1 MQNNKSERSGTKS
14 SKVRIS
20 KNDPVIAALLLFII
34 ATIVTLALAGAN
46 ELTKDAIASQELIDR
61 ANAQMEVF
69 PEAVSFEDLS
79 AEFVTGGNAEILSVY
94 KALDGDS
101 NLLGLVIVSVSK
113 GYGGMLSIMSG
124 ISLDRTVLGINVLS
138 DDETPGLG
146 KKVAQAPF
154 YGQFS
159 GKTPGLRFSLQQGE
173 TDSNTIDAVT
183 GATISS
189 TAVVNAVNSAL
200 DFADTVYPEL
210 Q

>member
-1 MQNNKSERSGTKS
+1 MQNKKADNIRPQKAKS
-14 SKVRIS
+14 RIS

-46 ELTKDAIASQELIDR
+46 ELTKDAIAAQEMIDR

-79 AEFVTGGNAEILSVY
+79 SEFITSGNSEILSVY
-94 KALDGDS
+94 KAIDGDK
-101 NLLGLVIVSVSK
+101 NLIGLVIVSVSK
-113 GYGGMLSIMSG
+113 GYGGTLSVMSG
-124 ISLDRTVLGINVLS
+124 ISLDSTVLGIKVLS

-146 KKVAQAPF
+146 KKVAQIPF
-154 YGQFS
+154 YGQFA
-159 GKTPGLRFSLQQGE
+159 GKAPGLRFSLKQGE
-173 TDSNTIDAVT
+173 ANRNVIDAVT

-200 DFADTVYPEL
+200 DFADKVFPEL